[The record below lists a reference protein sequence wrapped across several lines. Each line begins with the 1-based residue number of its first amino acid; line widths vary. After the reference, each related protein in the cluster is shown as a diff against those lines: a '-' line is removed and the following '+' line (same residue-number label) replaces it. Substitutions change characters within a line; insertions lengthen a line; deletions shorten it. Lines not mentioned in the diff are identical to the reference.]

1 MNLLQELQSR
11 TATARK
17 ATSVEVGSVYGA
29 IISQCLHVA
38 DMGKD
43 NVYVDSSN
51 IEADVSAGCRESS
64 FDNAFTRALV
74 QVADGGIAVKTTR
87 EVHLFLLDWKG

>member
-1 MNLLQELQSR
+1 MNLLQELQNR

-17 ATSVEVGSVYGA
+17 ATSVEVASVYDA

-43 NVYVDSSN
+43 NTYVDSSD

-64 FDNAFTRALV
+64 FDDAFTRALA
-74 QVADGGIAVKTTR
+74 QVVDSGIAVKTTR
-87 EVHLFLLDWKG
+87 EVHLFLLYWQV

>member
-17 ATSVEVGSVYGA
+17 ATSVEVGSVYDA

-43 NVYVDSSN
+43 NVYINSSD
-51 IEADVSAGCRESS
+51 IEIAVSAGCREPS
-64 FDNAFTRALV
+64 FDDAFMRALA
-74 QVADGGIAVKTTR
+74 QVADGGVGVEETR
-87 EVHLFLLDWKG
+87 ESHLFLLDWKR